1 MLATADGAASH
12 QRDRRRRPPDGALGR
27 ATAAAMSTI
36 LRRIYTAS
44 QDFIFGGAICAV
56 GDVAAQL
63 IESKRWDD
71 SKRTA
76 VVSAYGAAV
85 CYPYHK
91 WYQLLG
97 YAFPGQSFHA
107 VARKTACEMLIAL
120 TLFEVPAFT
129 VFTGFFARGETLQ
142 ESFAALRQGWAQ
154 AVVAGWAVWGP
165 ASCATFGLIVQP
177 RNQMR
182 VMYGCGAI
190 WACVISWLSF
200 DAVEH
205 KSVERKPA
213 AGDASADGEAY
224 AQAIHRMHCI
234 FRSCDAEL
242 KGLSEAVNE
251 HGKGSEQFTAAA
263 EQLKACR
270 LRKEREFGIITT
282 RCGPAQ
288 EEFRACSARVGT
300 SRAPECLAVL
310 HPFLDC
316 AERALKERA

>member
-1 MLATADGAASH
+1 M
-12 QRDRRRRPPDGALGR
+12 
-27 ATAAAMSTI
+27 
-36 LRRIYTAS
+36 LRRVYTAS

-56 GDVAAQL
+56 GDLAAQL

-205 KSVERKPA
+205 KSVDRKPA
-213 AGDASADGEAY
+213 VGGVSADGEAY

-242 KGLSEAVNE
+242 KGLSEAVND

-282 RCGPAQ
+282 CCGPAQ

-300 SRAPECLAVL
+300 SRAPECLEVL